1 MASSRLEKIGTIFT
15 RAAGLIKSGA
25 MKESEKPLWFEIY
38 RNFPPRFEPRVDR
51 QVPVAKES
59 LRQIFYEEDII
70 RAKFYKRFRHVPAI
84 HLNDARPGLTL
95 SERFLSKYYEVTQ
108 RSENKGLGEDEVF
121 DATIAAINS
130 EEGIDLSKFET
141 PRPRGGRPQQS
152 ESTSLRS
159 EFAAASSSNQ
169 QNKMTTERRDEMRKW
184 KAEAVACESRL
195 KIGNKLMERVEEN
208 LDRET
213 SMEMGSKRIECVEE
227 NLPIVEPEMPSE
239 IAEKQLE
246 TDESLEP
253 AEEVEI
259 IKNVGPES
267 DDASVA
273 STIRRHSEMFSN
285 AAENAIALK
294 LASNP
299 KRGHVAASLMGFESI
314 PCVPSKDTSPKS
326 ISVSGI
332 PEMFPVIP
340 DHVSISSDKSPHF
353 QDSEKINQMPEEHS
367 GTALDFLH
375 RKLLTDSINGVL
387 GIEEPLRPERN
398 SRKNSVGK
406 TEANKNLSTEI
417 LPETSRFLQIHDLVD
432 HIDMAMDIDKSI
444 PMPQKLKPV
453 TPPYVKPP
461 SPFRTAMT
469 DHVTGLIKNG
479 GGSRAYQ
486 DINGNMNGS
495 LASQNTSS
503 STNPD
508 VSRIRAPA
516 SPRSALKVNLSSMQP
531 LVNHRKAF
539 QEILSSLTIPSA
551 ETPVDCNLSDGET
564 DASAIVGHSERLS
577 AAEQVTDSEPCPNQ
591 PLIYFDEEPVRE
603 SAAGKHRPNG
613 QVVEMSQSTC
623 DDSVKRMRDD
633 FFAEMARKHAH
644 QLEKLKI
651 LQQTEME
658 ELWMRF
664 GLQQSSSIQDRQNSS
679 VATQRTCPSS
689 AEGNCR
695 VSQTPDASVVNDD
708 SEFRKASSVI
718 TSARTD
724 ASLKD
729 DRSGISEKIS
739 DARDNEYEHRMA
751 EIHESRTPG
760 SVWKQCIADEPGLSK
775 IPGTRSS
782 FASTLDG
789 LTMEDSLA
797 TPVPPHEEPVSFIY
811 VPEEALDPKSQKVWC
826 KVSAHA
832 KGFLTRRLLRTE
844 KTINLIRCIL
854 DTAKVAYELGD
865 SEEEAWLRKRFVAQI
880 SAWKVPQ
887 WMTSQTGELALEKPY
902 PEIASDLGPNP
913 DTTNQSITIFEASS
927 RTVSINDW
935 KNLTKI
941 WNDGGIFTVEIKLEQ
956 CKNLGINAQEHQ
968 GRQETIAFTILSSYL
983 SSEEY
988 IGASKPGVTHFE
1000 EETWITQHFIIIT
1013 LNNGSETIYVNALKF
1028 SANNYD
1034 FQQLQSQFYDCGSFL
1049 DSSVVLGYNVGPPGV
1064 SQ

>member
-1 MASSRLEKIGTIFT
+1 
-15 RAAGLIKSGA
+15 
-25 MKESEKPLWFEIY
+25 
-38 RNFPPRFEPRVDR
+38 
-51 QVPVAKES
+51 
-59 LRQIFYEEDII
+59 
-70 RAKFYKRFRHVPAI
+70 
-84 HLNDARPGLTL
+84 
-95 SERFLSKYYEVTQ
+95 
-108 RSENKGLGEDEVF
+108 
-121 DATIAAINS
+121 
-130 EEGIDLSKFET
+130 
-141 PRPRGGRPQQS
+141 
-152 ESTSLRS
+152 
-159 EFAAASSSNQ
+159 
-169 QNKMTTERRDEMRKW
+169 
-184 KAEAVACESRL
+184 
-195 KIGNKLMERVEEN
+195 
-208 LDRET
+208 
-213 SMEMGSKRIECVEE
+213 
-227 NLPIVEPEMPSE
+227 
-239 IAEKQLE
+239 
-246 TDESLEP
+246 
-253 AEEVEI
+253 
-259 IKNVGPES
+259 
-267 DDASVA
+267 
-273 STIRRHSEMFSN
+273 
-285 AAENAIALK
+285 
-294 LASNP
+294 
-299 KRGHVAASLMGFESI
+299 
-314 PCVPSKDTSPKS
+314 
-326 ISVSGI
+326 
-332 PEMFPVIP
+332 
-340 DHVSISSDKSPHF
+340 
-353 QDSEKINQMPEEHS
+353 
-367 GTALDFLH
+367 
-375 RKLLTDSINGVL
+375 
-387 GIEEPLRPERN
+387 
-398 SRKNSVGK
+398 
-406 TEANKNLSTEI
+406 
-417 LPETSRFLQIHDLVD
+417 
-432 HIDMAMDIDKSI
+432 
-444 PMPQKLKPV
+444 
-453 TPPYVKPP
+453 
-461 SPFRTAMT
+461 
-469 DHVTGLIKNG
+469 
-479 GGSRAYQ
+479 
-486 DINGNMNGS
+486 
-495 LASQNTSS
+495 
-503 STNPD
+503 
-508 VSRIRAPA
+508 
-516 SPRSALKVNLSSMQP
+516 MQP

-865 SEEEAWLRKRFVAQI
+865 SEEEAWLRKRFVAQMRSDIEKFHDIFFALSTTEQMHVIARDREARRTKELRKNREEQI
-880 SAWKVPQ
+880 SATIYGVPEFGSSVEFIFHSMLGNGDQ
-887 WMTSQTGELALEKPY
+887 VDVIFTEPLNDAEMLAENATDSGFGKSATVLIRTEACGNRN
-902 PEIASDLGPNP
+902 ESDDSLSNTTTTETTFTDLGPNP